1 MIESSNPEI
10 DVQQLMER
18 VRREVARAPREAA
31 APPAAAKGQPPPA
44 QAEQAVKL
52 PSLPDLPAMPPF
64 QSSGPVDAK
73 NERIDQILKQAREMT
88 EAPSGVPKLFRSF
101 FRKQGGFN
109 RALLETVGSLAKTN
123 AQLTK
128 RVQEL
133 NSAAQ
138 HQTHWL
144 QVLIEHRRADL
155 NWMHTAAPVIA
166 SAAGSEQRVEQQL
179 EERAQL
185 VEERTQL
192 VEERANQ
199 LEARMSE
206 HDSATEELR
215 SGLTEIRVVT
225 ARTEAGFGGVQPL
238 LKSQTD
244 QLRALR
250 SDVTRSSEHLRNL
263 QAQADASSEHLRNL
277 QGAADRLLAISD
289 QHERAAEHLRNLQ
302 TQADR
307 QTEDLEAV
315 RERLERDA
323 EHLRNLQAQ
332 SDRSGEHLRHLQDE
346 SERAT
351 DQLKDFDRIRA
362 TIARTEAEIAHL
374 ADFRRTLAR
383 LEERQAHDSIYVK
396 GQIAQHA
403 SLLRQWLNEPKMEE
417 GAHATAAKAA
427 EPAPDGALDAFYL
440 SFENRFRG
448 ERAEIKE
455 RVRFYLPLL
464 KKAKAGTAA
473 RPILD
478 VGCGRGEWLELLAE
492 NDLHGSGVDL
502 NSAMISECEARNFDV
517 TRADAIE
524 HLRSLRARTL
534 GSVTGFHIIE
544 HLPFTVLLEL
554 FAQTWRVL
562 KPGGLAIFE
571 SPNCKSLMVGACY
584 FNVDP
589 THRNPVFPETAQFI
603 LETQGFEEVRLEY
616 LSPAERPFTGADHDA
631 EMLNDLLFGPQD
643 FAVIGRKP
651 AAR

>member
-18 VRREVARAPREAA
+18 VRREVARAPQPA
-31 APPAAAKGQPPPA
+31 APHTRAPVQRRSTP
-44 QAEQAVKL
+44 AEQPVKL

-88 EAPSGVPKLFRSF
+88 EAPSGVPKFFRSF

-109 RALLETVGSLAKTN
+109 RALLETVGSLAKTD
-123 AQLTK
+123 AQLNK

-144 QVLIEHRRADL
+144 QLLIEHRRADL
-155 NWMHTAAPVIA
+155 NWMQTAAPVIA
-166 SAAGSEQRVEQQL
+166 SAAGSEQRLEERVEQLL

-185 VEERTQL
+185 VEER
-192 VEERANQ
+192 ANQ
-199 LEARMSE
+199 LGARMSE

-215 SGLTEIRVVT
+215 SGLAEIRVATV
-225 ARTEAGFGGVQPL
+225 RTEAGLGGVQPL
-238 LKSQTD
+238 LQSQTD

-263 QAQADASSEHLRNL
+263 QGQVDATGEHLRNL
-277 QGAADRLLAISD
+277 QGTADRLLAISE
-289 QHERAAEHLRNLQ
+289 QNERAAEHLRNLQ
-302 TQADR
+302 TQVDR
-307 QTEDLEAV
+307 ETEYLASV

-346 SERAT
+346 AERAA
-351 DQLKDFDRIRA
+351 DQLKDFERIRI
-362 TIARTEAEIAHL
+362 TLARVEAEMTHL
-374 ADFRRTLAR
+374 TDVRSMLSR
-383 LEERQAHDSIYVK
+383 LEERQANDAVYLK
-396 GQIAQHA
+396 GQISQHA
-403 SLLRQWLNEPKMEE
+403 SLLLNAISAPK
-417 GAHATAAKAA
+417 GKKRAASPAVSGGDLTHATA
-427 EPAPDGALDAFYL
+427 DGALDPFYL

-448 ERAEIKE
+448 TRAQIKD
-455 RVRFYLPLL
+455 RVRFYLPIL
-464 KKAKAGTAA
+464 KRAKVGTAA
-473 RPILD
+473 RPVLD
-478 VGCGRGEWLELLAE
+478 VGCGRGEWLELLEE
-492 NDLHGSGVDL
+492 NRMRGSGIDL
-502 NSAMISECEARNFDV
+502 NRAMIAECEERNLKVTHADV
-517 TRADAIE
+517 IE
-524 HLRSLRARTL
+524 HLRSLKDDTL
-534 GSVTGFHIIE
+534 GCVSGFHIIE
-544 HLPFTVLLEL
+544 HLPFEVLIEL
-554 FAQTWRVL
+554 ASQTRRVL

-571 SPNCKSLMVGACY
+571 SPNCKNLMVGACY

-589 THRNPVFPETAQFI
+589 THRNPVFPETAGFI